1 MTELTGVQARDGK
14 GRAMRTPE
22 QVAQDHRAAEMRSR
36 SLTYQQIG
44 DQLGMSRQAAHAAV
58 QRAIAEI
65 PKEGTEEALRLEL
78 DKLDLLERQLL
89 GIVGKKHIRT
99 STTGKVIEHNGE
111 VVLDD
116 GPVMQAISGILKVGD
131 RRARL
136 LGLNAPTKVSQDVT
150 IYDVERDT
158 AIIIEAQLRALRSI
172 GRDDDHL
179 DQFRSTF
186 VAAIG
191 SGDGEVID
199 AEWSSEPLVL
209 PEG

>member
-1 MTELTGVQARDGK
+1 
-14 GRAMRTPE
+14 MRTPE
-22 QVAQDHRAAEMRSR
+22 QIALDHRAAEMRSR

-44 DQLGMSRQAAHAAV
+44 DQLGMTRQAAHQAV

-65 PKEGTEEALRLEL
+65 PKEGTDAALHLEL
-78 DKLDLLERQLL
+78 DKLDLLERQLF
-89 GIVGKKHIRT
+89 GIMGKKHLRT
-99 STTGKVIEHNGE
+99 STTGKVVEHEGSP
-111 VVLDD
+111 VYDD
-116 GPVMQAISGILKVGD
+116 GPVINAISGLLKVGE

-172 GRDDDHL
+172 GLDDAKL
-179 DQFRSTF
+179 DQFRNIF

-191 SGDGEVID
+191 SGDAEVVD
-199 AEWSSEPLVL
+199 AEWSA
-209 PEG
+209 